1 MGEARGEG
9 RKSEGFYQP
18 DVRKRIKFSI
28 TKDNISKI
36 QMSLCIVEKDTE
48 EFYIFHQTKKA
59 SPRYGKCFLP
69 KYLFYLPA
77 SSSQLPSSFTYQPS
91 GVRLF
96 VYIIPAVPSEL
107 GFR

>member
-36 QMSLCIVEKDTE
+36 RKSLCIVENN
-48 EFYIFHQTKKA
+48 
-59 SPRYGKCFLP
+59 
-69 KYLFYLPA
+69 
-77 SSSQLPSSFTYQPS
+77 
-91 GVRLF
+91 
-96 VYIIPAVPSEL
+96 IIK
-107 GFR
+107 RDDQ